1 MPDFSDVQ
9 TGSSSTV
16 PDAQNAGM
24 RTHVVAAGESL
35 AKIAEQEYGDAKQ
48 WRRIYDANRDTVKD
62 PDLIYPGQT
71 LKLP

>member
-9 TGSSSTV
+9 TGSSSTA
-16 PDAQNAGM
+16 PDAQTAGT
-24 RTHVVAAGESL
+24 RTHVVTAGESL
-35 AKIAEQEYGDAKQ
+35 SKIAEQEYGDAKQ

>member
-9 TGSSSTV
+9 TGSSSTA
-16 PDAQNAGM
+16 PNAQTAGT
-24 RTHVVAAGESL
+24 RTHVVVAGESL
-35 AKIAEQEYGDAKQ
+35 SKIAEQEYGDAQQ

>member
-9 TGSSSTV
+9 TGSSSTA

-35 AKIAEQEYGDAKQ
+35 SKIAEQEYGDAKQ
-48 WRRIYDANRDTVKD
+48 WRRIYDANRDIVKD

>member
-9 TGSSSTV
+9 TGSSSTA
-16 PDAQNAGM
+16 PDAQTAGM

-35 AKIAEQEYGDAKQ
+35 SKIAEQEYGDAKQ

>member
-1 MPDFSDVQ
+1 
-9 TGSSSTV
+9 
-16 PDAQNAGM
+16 M
-24 RTHVVAAGESL
+24 RTARVPERHVVAAGESL
-35 AKIAEQEYGDAKQ
+35 SKIAEQEYGDAKQ